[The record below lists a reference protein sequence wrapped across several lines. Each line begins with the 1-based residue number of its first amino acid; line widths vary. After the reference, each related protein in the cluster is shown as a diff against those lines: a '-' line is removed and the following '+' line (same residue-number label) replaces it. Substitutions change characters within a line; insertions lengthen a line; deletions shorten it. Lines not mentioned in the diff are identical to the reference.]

1 MDGGSVDLTVVRGT
15 VKGQPSLYIG
25 FGASRWARIYRAG
38 VWRPLSWIR
47 NGMKAGPRLCSKP
60 GGVGDTGLAAGR
72 LRFLG
77 VDACV
82 GLAGR
87 LASGT
92 CPGRP
97 PRP

>member
-1 MDGGSVDLTVVRGT
+1 
-15 VKGQPSLYIG
+15 
-25 FGASRWARIYRAG
+25 
-38 VWRPLSWIR
+38 
-47 NGMKAGPRLCSKP
+47 MKAGPQLCSKP

-72 LRFLG
+72 LRFLEA
-77 VDACV
+77 DACG

-97 PRP
+97 PQP

>member
-1 MDGGSVDLTVVRGT
+1 
-15 VKGQPSLYIG
+15 
-25 FGASRWARIYRAG
+25 
-38 VWRPLSWIR
+38 
-47 NGMKAGPRLCSKP
+47 MKVGPRLCSKP

-72 LRFLG
+72 LRFLE
-77 VDACV
+77 VDACG

-97 PRP
+97 CYVSMARSARRELGRVCG